1 MSSSSSRHSI
11 SKPRASNPEKTVVFT
26 YGRFQPPH
34 SGHQKLINCIHERA
48 RELHATPYV
57 IVSSSCTSKW
67 FSSATYKKQQKA
79 NTFENCKD
87 INDNPLTMKQK
98 LKYLRKMFPTTK
110 FIPADKYGVNVFN
123 VLGNMR
129 DKGYTKFV
137 GLFGSD
143 RKPIFESI
151 FKSNKKS
158 LEKKLAEDPT
168 FEQKPFDIKIE
179 EAGDKRVDEGISATR
194 LREAAVENTEE
205 SKEYFIRHTQI
216 GNMTLEDI
224 DNIMK
229 ILREALWQDRKEDE
243 DDEEEP
249 KPKSKKKSAAKKAA
263 EPEEKTPKEPP
274 RRSPR
279 NINKPSNPS
288 GGGYIPPKV
297 IHQKRP
303 KKYILRE
310 DEKPI

>member
-1 MSSSSSRHSI
+1 MASSSSSSSSPSSGHSI
-11 SKPRASNPEKTVVFT
+11 SEPRESNPEKTVVFT

-34 SGHQKLINCIHERA
+34 SGHQRLINHIHERA

-79 NTFENCKD
+79 NTFKNCKD

-110 FIPADKYGVNVFN
+110 FIPADKYGVNIFN

-143 RKPIFESI
+143 REPIFTKM
-151 FKSNKKS
+151 FKDDAERLK
-158 LEKKLAEDPT
+158 EKLAADPN
-168 FEQKPFDIKIE
+168 FEKRPFDIKIE
-179 EAGDKRVDEGISATR
+179 EAGDKRVDEGISATK
-194 LREAAVENTEE
+194 LREAAVENNKKYFEE
-205 SKEYFIRHTQI
+205 HTQI
-216 GNMTLEDI
+216 GNMTPKDI
-224 DNIMK
+224 DDLMK
-229 ILREALWQDRKEDE
+229 ILREALWQDKKEE
-243 DDEEEP
+243 DEEES
-249 KPKSKKKSAAKKAA
+249 KPKSKKKSAAKKT
-263 EPEEKTPKEPP
+263 EPVEKTPKEPP

-279 NINKPSNPS
+279 NANKPS

>member
-1 MSSSSSRHSI
+1 MSSSSKHRI
-11 SKPRASNPEKTVVFT
+11 SEPRSSNPNKIVIFT

-34 SGHQKLINCIHERA
+34 SGHQKLINHIHEKA

-57 IVSSSCTSKW
+57 IVSSSCTDKW
-67 FSSATYKKQQKA
+67 FSSLTYKKQQKA

-110 FIPADKYGVNVFN
+110 FIRADKYGVNIFN

-143 RKPIFESI
+143 RKPVFENM
-151 FKSNKKS
+151 FKSNKEK
-158 LEKKLAEDPT
+158 LERKLAEDPT
-168 FEQKPFDIKIE
+168 FDQKPFDIKIE

-205 SKEYFIRHTQI
+205 SKEYFISHTQI

-224 DNIMK
+224 NDLMK
-229 ILREALWQDRKEDE
+229 ILREALWQDKKEE
-243 DDEEEP
+243 AEEEP
-249 KPKSKKKSAAKKAA
+249 KTKSKKKTAAKKAA

-274 RRSPR
+274 RRSSR
-279 NINKPSNPS
+279 NKNKPS
-288 GGGYIPPKV
+288 GGGIYIPPKV

-310 DEKPI
+310 DEKPNF

>member
-1 MSSSSSRHSI
+1 MASSSSSHSI
-11 SKPRASNPEKTVVFT
+11 SEPRASNPNKTVVFT

-34 SGHQKLINCIHERA
+34 SGHQKLINHIHERA

-57 IVSSSCTSKW
+57 IVSSSCTDKW
-67 FSSATYKKQQKA
+67 FSSLTYKKQQKA

-87 INDNPLTMKQK
+87 INDNPLTMEQK
-98 LKYLRKMFPTTK
+98 LKYLTIMFPTTK
-110 FIPADKYGVNVFN
+110 FIPADQYGINLFN

-143 RKPIFESI
+143 RKPVFETM
-151 FKSNKKS
+151 FEDNKKK
-158 LEKKLAEDPT
+158 LERKLAEDPT
-168 FEQKPFDIKIE
+168 FDQKPFDIKIE
-179 EAGDKRVDEGISATR
+179 EAGDKRVDEGISATK

-224 DNIMK
+224 NDLMK
-229 ILREALWQDRKEDE
+229 ILREALWQDKKEE
-243 DDEEEP
+243 AEEEP
-249 KPKSKKKSAAKKAA
+249 KTKSKKKTAAKKAA

-274 RRSPR
+274 RRSSR
-279 NINKPSNPS
+279 NKNKPS
-288 GGGYIPPKV
+288 GGGIYIPPKV